1 MSFGPAHTCIASNKE
16 IPPVSRREHGDV
28 VAQFHNFF
36 PLVFQIIK

>member
-16 IPPVSRREHGDV
+16 RPPVSSREHGDV

-36 PLVFQIIK
+36 PLVLHIIK